1 MKCPNCKTNLPAE
14 AAFCLRCGSSL
25 SPMPGGSVTPSGAF
39 PAPPWPQKRS
49 NRKAGAVAA
58 AVGAIAVF
66 AVAAAALHA
75 ARGRDSTRL
84 AAAGGAAGGGNLVQ
98 APAVNSPANLVQ
110 AAGSSQPAPL
120 ASTAQTG
127 PPANVVDYLKFLKG
141 VERRKEALIRKETG
155 DALLMLDN
163 VKALSGSIDDS
174 TYNKTFQGVSG
185 NTTSMAD
192 DWNSLTQ
199 YFNSVPPPVACQQ
212 LHDRYY
218 DHLGKIQGMMAEVQD
233 ALGKVGS
240 NAPDAI
246 HELSNMQGK
255 ASADADTA
263 IQKADDALAAVCSEY
278 QIPKDFSVRGDGGA
292 SSILQ

>member
-1 MKCPNCKTNLPAE
+1 MKCPNCKTDLPAE

-25 SPMPGGSVTPSGAF
+25 SPTPGGAVTPSGAF
-39 PAPPWPQKRS
+39 PAPPWPQKRG
-49 NRKAGAVAA
+49 NRKTAAITAAVA
-58 AVGAIAVF
+58 AIAVF
-66 AVAAAALHA
+66 AVAAAALHGA
-75 ARGRDSTRL
+75 SGRNSTRL
-84 AAAGGAAGGGNLVQ
+84 AAAGGGVAGGNLVQ
-98 APAVNSPANLVQ
+98 APAVNNSANLVQ
-110 AAGSSQPAPL
+110 AAGSAQPAPL
-120 ASTAQTG
+120 VSTVQTG

-155 DALLMLDN
+155 DALLMLDD

-174 TYNKTFQGVSG
+174 TYNKTFKGVSG

-192 DWNSLTQ
+192 DWNSLTE

-218 DHLGKIQGMMAEVQD
+218 DHLGKIQGMLSQVQD
-233 ALGKVGS
+233 ALSKVGS
-240 NAPDAI
+240 NSGDAI

-255 ASADADTA
+255 SSADADAA
-263 IQKADDALAAVCSEY
+263 IQKADDALAAVCTEY
-278 QIPKDFSVRGDGGA
+278 QIPKDFSIRGDGGS